1 MKRTEMMLTIGLSS
15 IVAGCSAFQPQA
27 ELNIRAVD
35 SQQLKGDDTNPLAEG
50 RAKLALGQ
58 NGLAISAFRAALRE
72 QPESAEAYNGL
83 GIAYD
88 RIGRKDLA
96 QRYFELAVA
105 GAPDNAKF
113 NGNLARFFENSGRPH
128 MARGLATSGLAALP
142 EPEREAEPE
151 ISGAIEPKPAFV
163 AAVVEADTGAFMPVA
178 IPVPAL
184 AEMTSTFD
192 LEAKAAQPERIEAVA
207 AQDRP
212 IVSQLAIHRPA
223 SPVAIRA
230 ASIDPASMPVQPRK
244 QQPQDEPMP
253 FDLPRQPIAP
263 TQREGL
269 RLERV
274 SLGEVRLITRP
285 TAPEPMRKLAND
297 FEGFGARLASWL
309 PGEIAKEQD
318 APVMQASKGP
328 ALKNAVALAAI
339 ELAVADADIVPQ
351 STTKRGGFVYAFF
364 DDDAIV
370 HTSLAAL

>member
-1 MKRTEMMLTIGLSS
+1 MKRTEMMLTIGLSGV
-15 IVAGCSAFQPQA
+15 VAGCSAFQPQA

-35 SQQLKGDDTNPLAEG
+35 SQQLTGDETNPIAEG

-72 QPESAEAYNGL
+72 QPESADAYNGL

-105 GAPDNAKF
+105 GEPDNAKF
-113 NGNLARFFENSGRPH
+113 SGNLARFFENSGRPH
-128 MARGLATSGLAALP
+128 MARGLSIPEFAALP
-142 EPEREAEPE
+142 ASEPEAAPQT
-151 ISGAIEPKPAFV
+151 SDAILSKPAFV
-163 AAVVEADTGAFMPVA
+163 AATAEAETGAFIQVA

-184 AEMTSTFD
+184 AEVTSPLVRD
-192 LEAKAAQPERIEAVA
+192 AKAEQVQRIEAVTV
-207 AQDRP
+207 QDRP

-230 ASIDPASMPVQPRK
+230 ASIDPASLPAQPRK
-244 QQPQDEPMP
+244 QRPLDEPMP
-253 FDLPRQPIAP
+253 FDVPRQPIAP

-274 SLGEVRLITRP
+274 SLGEVRLVTRP
-285 TAPEPMRKLAND
+285 TTSEPTRKIVND
-297 FEGFGARLASWL
+297 FEGFGSRLASWL
-309 PGEIAKEQD
+309 PGAIAKEQD
-318 APVMQASKGP
+318 APVMPTRKGP
-328 ALKNAVALAAI
+328 ALKNAVALAAL

-351 STTKRGGFVYAFF
+351 STTKRDGFVYAFF

>member
-1 MKRTEMMLTIGLSS
+1 MKRTEMMLTIGLSGV
-15 IVAGCSAFQPQA
+15 VAGCSAFQPQA

-35 SQQLKGDDTNPLAEG
+35 SQQLTGDETNPIAEG

-72 QPESAEAYNGL
+72 QPESADAYNGL

-113 NGNLARFFENSGRPH
+113 NGNLVRFFENSGRPH
-128 MARGLATSGLAALP
+128 MARGLSIPEFAALP
-142 EPEREAEPE
+142 APEPEAA
-151 ISGAIEPKPAFV
+151 SQTSDAIVSKPAFV
-163 AAVVEADTGAFMPVA
+163 TATAEAETGAFIQVA

-184 AEMTSTFD
+184 AEVTSPLD
-192 LEAKAAQPERIEAVA
+192 LDAKAEQPKRIEAVTV
-207 AQDRP
+207 QDRP

-223 SPVAIRA
+223 SPVAIHA
-230 ASIDPASMPVQPRK
+230 ASIDPASMPSQPNK
-244 QQPQDEPMP
+244 QRSLDEPMP
-253 FDLPRQPIAP
+253 YDVPREPFAP

-274 SLGEVRLITRP
+274 SLGEVRLVTRS
-285 TAPEPMRKLAND
+285 TAPEPTRKIAND

-309 PGEIAKEQD
+309 PGEIAKEQA
-318 APVMQASKGP
+318 APVMQANKGP

-339 ELAVADADIVPQ
+339 ELAVADAEIVSQ
-351 STTKRGGFVYAFF
+351 STTKRDGFVYAFF

>member
-35 SQQLKGDDTNPLAEG
+35 SQQLKGDETNPLAEG

-142 EPEREAEPE
+142 EAEREAAPE
-151 ISGAIEPKPAFV
+151 ISGAIEPKSAFV

-192 LEAKAAQPERIEAVA
+192 LEAKVAQPERIDVVA

-230 ASIDPASMPVQPRK
+230 ASIDPALMPVQPRK

-253 FDLPRQPIAP
+253 FDVPRQPIAP

-274 SLGEVRLITRP
+274 SLGEVRLVTRL

-297 FEGFGARLASWL
+297 FEGFGVRLASWL

-351 STTKRGGFVYAFF
+351 STTKRDGFVYAFF

>member
-35 SQQLKGDDTNPLAEG
+35 SQQLKGDDANPLAEG
-50 RAKLALGQ
+50 RAKLAFGQ

-128 MARGLATSGLAALP
+128 MARGLATSGLAVLP
-142 EPEREAEPE
+142 ESERKAAPE
-151 ISGAIEPKPAFV
+151 ISGEIEPKPAFV

-184 AEMTSTFD
+184 AEMTSNFD
-192 LEAKAAQPERIEAVA
+192 LEAKAVQPERIDAVA

-230 ASIDPASMPVQPRK
+230 ASIDPASLPVQPRK
-244 QQPQDEPMP
+244 QQLQDEPMP
-253 FDLPRQPIAP
+253 FDVPRQPIAP

-274 SLGEVRLITRP
+274 SLGEVRLVTRP
-285 TAPEPMRKLAND
+285 TAPEPKRKLAND

-318 APVMQASKGP
+318 VPVMQASKGS
-328 ALKNAVALAAI
+328 ALKNAVALATI
-339 ELAVADADIVPQ
+339 ELAVADADIAPQ
-351 STTKRGGFVYAFF
+351 STTKRDGFVYAFF
-364 DDDAIV
+364 DDDAII

>member
-1 MKRTEMMLTIGLSS
+1 MKRTEMMLTIGLSGV
-15 IVAGCSAFQPQA
+15 VAGCSAFQPQA

-35 SQQLKGDDTNPLAEG
+35 SEQLTDDETNPLAEG

-72 QPESAEAYNGL
+72 QPESADAYNGL

-105 GAPDNAKF
+105 GEPDNAKF
-113 NGNLARFFENSGRPH
+113 SGNLARFFENSGRPH
-128 MARGLATSGLAALP
+128 MARGLSIPEFAALP
-142 EPEREAEPE
+142 APEPEAA
-151 ISGAIEPKPAFV
+151 SQTSDAIVSKPAFV
-163 AAVVEADTGAFMPVA
+163 TATAEAETGAFIQVA

-184 AEMTSTFD
+184 AEVTSPLD
-192 LEAKAAQPERIEAVA
+192 LDAKAEQPKRIEAVTV
-207 AQDRP
+207 QDRP

-223 SPVAIRA
+223 SPVAIHA
-230 ASIDPASMPVQPRK
+230 ASIDPASMPSQPNK
-244 QQPQDEPMP
+244 QRSLDEPMP
-253 FDLPRQPIAP
+253 YDVPREPFAP

-274 SLGEVRLITRP
+274 SLGEVRLVTRS
-285 TAPEPMRKLAND
+285 TAPEPTRKIAND

-309 PGEIAKEQD
+309 PGEIAKEQA
-318 APVMQASKGP
+318 APVMQANKGL

-339 ELAVADADIVPQ
+339 ELAVADAEIVSQ
-351 STTKRGGFVYAFF
+351 STTKRDGFVYAFF

>member
-35 SQQLKGDDTNPLAEG
+35 SQQLTGDATNPLAEG
-50 RAKLALGQ
+50 RAKLAFGQ

-72 QPESAEAYNGL
+72 QPENAEAYNGL

-113 NGNLARFFENSGRPH
+113 NGNLARFFESSGRPH
-128 MARGLATSGLAALP
+128 MAQGLSTPGIAAMREPQLNVAPQTSGAL
-142 EPEREAEPE
+142 E
-151 ISGAIEPKPAFV
+151 SKPALLQ
-163 AAVVEADTGAFMPVA
+163 AVNEADTGTVLPATIA
-178 IPVPAL
+178 VPAL
-184 AEMTSTFD
+184 AEVTSALD
-192 LEAKAAQPERIEAVA
+192 LDAKAEQPKRIEAVTV
-207 AQDRP
+207 QDRP
-212 IVSQLAIHRPA
+212 IASQLAIHRPA
-223 SPVAIRA
+223 SPVVIRA
-230 ASIDPASMPVQPRK
+230 ASIDPASLPAQSRNQRPL
-244 QQPQDEPMP
+244 DEPMP
-253 FDLPRQPIAP
+253 FDVPRQPVAP
-263 TQREGL
+263 AQHEGL

-274 SLGEVRLITRP
+274 SLGEVRLVTRP
-285 TAPEPMRKLAND
+285 TNPEPKRKLAND

-318 APVMQASKGP
+318 APVTQMRKGP
-328 ALKNAVALAAI
+328 ALKNAVAVAAI
-339 ELAVADADIVPQ
+339 ELAVADAEIIPQ
-351 STTKRGGFVYAFF
+351 STTKRDGFVYAFF
-364 DDDAIV
+364 DDDTIV